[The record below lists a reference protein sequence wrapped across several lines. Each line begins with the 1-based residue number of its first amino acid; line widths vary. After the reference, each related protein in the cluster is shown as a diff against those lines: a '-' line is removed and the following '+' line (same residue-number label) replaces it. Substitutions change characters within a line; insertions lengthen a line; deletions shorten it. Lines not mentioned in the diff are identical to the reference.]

1 MDYISY
7 DYTAPW
13 TANND
18 FGDLTWDS
26 ENNNWSG
33 IDEYDTTKL
42 VLSWNESSNQWELEI
57 FDKEAAVW
65 QHNSTETKSGT
76 YEDLTVAFQSYTCTR
91 TIAVRDKLATEGY
104 VDNIVGNIN
113 SALDAINGEVI

>member
-1 MDYISY
+1 MKNKVYETSFARQDDLPTKTSELTNDSGYITSAQVPTPSYIQDASGKRIEADLDYLSY

-26 ENNNWSG
+26 DNNNWSG

-42 VLSWNESSNQWELEI
+42 VLSWNERSNQWELEI
-57 FDKEAAVW
+57 FYKEGAVW
-65 QHNSTETKSGT
+65 
-76 YEDLTVAFQSYTCTR
+76 
-91 TIAVRDKLATEGY
+91 
-104 VDNIVGNIN
+104 
-113 SALDAINGEVI
+113 